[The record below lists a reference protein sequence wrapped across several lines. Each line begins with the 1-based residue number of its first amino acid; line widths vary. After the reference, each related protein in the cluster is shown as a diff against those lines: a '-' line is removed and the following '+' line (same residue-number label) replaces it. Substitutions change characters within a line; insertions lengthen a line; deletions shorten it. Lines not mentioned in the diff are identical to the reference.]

1 MDITTSSLLKDKAL
15 TLNEK
20 AFFQYLLDLS
30 NNGEREVRLTYKQIK
45 EELGLTQHS
54 ISALYKSLTEKK
66 LIDVK
71 SDRSGT
77 HIKIYTLVHESECE
91 KEDKKTPDLNDS
103 VYQNQNTTYSNEHT
117 TYSTDT
123 QRSKMNTHRIQN
135 DTPKKIFD
143 PLYIYI
149 LININNINNKIDN
162 ITNNINNIN
171 NKLDLLINNKKEKEN
186 KKEKQKVATPKNAP
200 ITFTYDEVHTAFED
214 YVSSH
219 CEQYQG
225 LKNLQLDLEVESFYN
240 YWSEHEWKDSKNK
253 PVKSLKGRV
262 ATWLTNWLKSY
273 NPKQIQSLQLSKQR
287 VETEKERDERLLREI
302 HNGQI
307 FSYQTDE
314 WLEKQKEK
322 EGRIIDVEQTEE
334 KSPKN
339 SIDFSKFEQWD
350 L

>member
-1 MDITTSSLLKDKAL
+1 M
-15 TLNEK
+15 
-20 AFFQYLLDLS
+20 F
-30 NNGEREVRLTYKQIK
+30 
-45 EELGLTQHS
+45 
-54 ISALYKSLTEKK
+54 
-66 LIDVK
+66 
-71 SDRSGT
+71 
-77 HIKIYTLVHESECE
+77 
-91 KEDKKTPDLNDS
+91 
-103 VYQNQNTTYSNEHT
+103 
-117 TYSTDT
+117 
-123 QRSKMNTHRIQN
+123 
-135 DTPKKIFD
+135 
-143 PLYIYI
+143 
-149 LININNINNKIDN
+149 
-162 ITNNINNIN
+162 
-171 NKLDLLINNKKEKEN
+171 
-186 KKEKQKVATPKNAP
+186 
-200 ITFTYDEVHTAFED
+200 
-214 YVSSH
+214 SH